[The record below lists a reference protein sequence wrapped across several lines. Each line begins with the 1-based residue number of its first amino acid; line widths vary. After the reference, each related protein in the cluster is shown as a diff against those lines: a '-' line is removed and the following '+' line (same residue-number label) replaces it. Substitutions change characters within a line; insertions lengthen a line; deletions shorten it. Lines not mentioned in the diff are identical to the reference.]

1 MHSHLPSTVSDV
13 MTTIHDPVMVD
24 EVLLHLR
31 PERGGVFVDCTVG
44 TGGHAKRL
52 LEAGASRLI
61 GIDRDSEALE
71 IASNQLGHLADRAE
85 LVHANFRDLSQLL
98 DLRGITHIDG
108 ALADFGLS
116 SLQLEAPGRGF
127 SFRRD
132 EPLDMRMDRTNGWTA
147 ANLLARESEVSL
159 ANLIYEFGEERYARR
174 IARAIVR
181 AREVAPVRTTG
192 ELSEIIR
199 RAIPRSRGRWR
210 IDPATRTFQALR
222 IWLNQELDQL
232 DAFISMVSRRLR
244 TGARF
249 VVISFHSLEDRIVKH
264 TMRSLAKTHEVALR
278 VLTRKPIVPSETEV
292 ARNPRARSA
301 KFRVIEGYA

>member
-1 MHSHLPSTVSDV
+1 
-13 MTTIHDPVMVD
+13 
-24 EVLLHLR
+24 
-31 PERGGVFVDCTVG
+31 
-44 TGGHAKRL
+44 
-52 LEAGASRLI
+52 
-61 GIDRDSEALE
+61 
-71 IASNQLGHLADRAE
+71 
-85 LVHANFRDLSQLL
+85 
-98 DLRGITHIDG
+98 
-108 ALADFGLS
+108 
-116 SLQLEAPGRGF
+116 
-127 SFRRD
+127 
-132 EPLDMRMDRTNGWTA
+132 MRMDRTNGWTA

-199 RAIPRSRGRWR
+199 RAIPRSHGRWR

-232 DAFISMVSRRLR
+232 DAFISVVSRRLR